1 MLAYVVFDVWFAA
14 SSEEDPAGL
23 VVTVLTA
30 EVQGR
35 EPATV
40 PQVEIWLISAKEIHR
55 SAEASPRALVQG
67 SVPMLEY

>member
-35 EPATV
+35 EPTPV
-40 PQVEIWLISAKEIHR
+40 PQVEVGLVLAQKLDSL
-55 SAEASPRALVQG
+55 AEASPGALVQG
-67 SVPMLEY
+67 RVAVLK